1 MNEIGSGRSLV
12 KLQERPARQRR
23 SRSRSKRQH
32 SRILQSET
40 KKEEKTTMKKAM
52 PRGPSLCKP
61 KTGTMTL
68 PSSVAVPHASAA
80 APDPPPSAPDCSSS
94 GCAVSVLK
102 AKKEEEVK
110 EKAAGPAQRQDG
122 ATGGEPADAEEGLST
137 TEEGVSENEGDF
149 NCNNE
154 EEESRSASGSDDD
167 SPQVQTEMHDDDDD
181 DDVEDSVA
189 SKEEEEKEQNQK
201 KDMAVVTSRE
211 MEESLSTSSSKL
223 PEEKRRAIIPN
234 PLEKKAVVVPAQSPV
249 HPVPQGKQKND
260 DELCRSIADA
270 EAKEKKVP
278 TVVEKPTAEDKRPI
292 AKCAMDLLNGCRPD
306 STTPSPQA
314 GQSNDEPLPSAVVPS
329 QSIVGAGKNNNN
341 SVAPI
346 IEDEKKEEE
355 TKRQEKEEAA
365 MPDDENEKETKKK
378 EEEKDYNGQVMAAG
392 MKLLFWNAE
401 LLLHKHDEE
410 EEQCSADGSLAQK
423 TPRKHDDA
431 KEKMLRE
438 NAENAITQLAGHST
452 PGSDH
457 PEVQQME
464 HMLFVNKVVVQ
475 EIGRILKK
483 YTNAHIKDQEKKKK

>member
-1 MNEIGSGRSLV
+1 MNEIGSGSSYDGLV

-23 SRSRSKRQH
+23 SRSRSKRQC

-40 KKEEKTTMKKAM
+40 KKEEKKTTILKAM
-52 PRGPSLCKP
+52 PQGPSLCKP

-94 GCAVSVLK
+94 GCAVSVPK

-110 EKAAGPAQRQDG
+110 EKVAGPAQRQDG
-122 ATGGEPADAEEGLST
+122 ATGGEPSDKEEGEST
-137 TEEGVSENEGDF
+137 TEGGTEEYEEADYK
-149 NCNNE
+149 NC

-167 SPQVQTEMHDDDDD
+167 SPSVQTEMRDDD
-181 DDVEDSVA
+181 DDVKDSVA
-189 SKEEEEKEQNQK
+189 SKEEEKEQIQN
-201 KDMAVVTSRE
+201 KDMALVTSR
-211 MEESLSTSSSKL
+211 EESLSTSSSEL
-223 PEEKRRAIIPN
+223 PEENRRAIIPN
-234 PLEKKAVVVPAQSPV
+234 QLEKKAVVVPAQSPV
-249 HPVPQGKQKND
+249 PPVQQEKRKND

-270 EAKEKKVP
+270 EAMEKEVP

-292 AKCAMDLLNGCRPD
+292 ATCALDIVNGYRPH

-314 GQSNDEPLPSAVVPS
+314 GQNNDEPLPSAVVPS

-346 IEDEKKEEE
+346 IEDGKKEEE
-355 TKRQEKEEAA
+355 KKGPEKEEAA
-365 MPDDENEKETKKK
+365 LADDENEKETKKK
-378 EEEKDYNGQVMAAG
+378 EEEKDYNGQVMEAG
-392 MKLLFWNAE
+392 VKLLVWNAE
-401 LLLHKHDEE
+401 CLLQKHDEE

-423 TPRKHDDA
+423 TPHKHDDA

-457 PEVQQME
+457 PELQQME
-464 HMLFVNKVVVQ
+464 NMLLFVHKVVVQ
-475 EIGRILKK
+475 EIGKIFKK
-483 YTNAHIKDQEKKKK
+483 YTLIKDQEKKKK